1 MTNVARTKYSGLAMI
16 LHWLIAGGVIANWLI
31 RRTAKAAETQEAG
44 REIMASH
51 FSIGVTLW
59 FLAIL
64 LLVVHFTGGKAP
76 LANHLASWEKWLAR
90 IVHTLF
96 YLLLLVMPF
105 GAWMAMSQY
114 GYPISVFG
122 LISVPPL
129 PVAVD
134 PDAAKAAFSGHGQ
147 AGRLLLILL
156 VIHILGTIKH
166 TFFDKDGNVYRMLP
180 FGDVRG

>member
-1 MTNVARTKYSGLAMI
+1 
-16 LHWLIAGGVIANWLI
+16 
-31 RRTAKAAETQEAG
+31 
-44 REIMASH
+44 
-51 FSIGVTLW
+51 
-59 FLAIL
+59 
-64 LLVVHFTGGKAP
+64 
-76 LANHLASWEKWLAR
+76 
-90 IVHTLF
+90 
-96 YLLLLVMPF
+96 
-105 GAWMAMSQY
+105 MAMSQY

-134 PDAAKAAFSGHGQ
+134 PEAAKAAFSGHGQ